1 MNENILSYN
10 NNENPT
16 NKLYDHFKTLHSA
29 PDPNTLSAFQIHM
42 LNDKK
47 RLEDSNHLQSELDN
61 PISIEEIDKAIKKLK
76 NKKAAGLDG
85 IRNEMIK
92 TSSRFIKYP
101 LEKLLNLIL
110 QYGIFP
116 RSWSNGIITALHKSG
131 NKDDPSNYRG
141 ICISSCLGKVFCSIL
156 NTRLLNFSN
165 NHKILH
171 RSQIGFLPG
180 HCASEH
186 IFSLRTLIDQ
196 HVTHSSRGKLYTCF
210 VDFKKAFD
218 SIWHQGL
225 LYKLLKYNIG
235 GTFYKIIFS
244 TYSHSI
250 CCVKDNYTRSK
261 CFNYDKG
268 VRQGCILSP
277 LLFNLYLNE
286 LPFILNNNAKD
297 SILLPDGSRRF
308 SLKLSTLRR

>member
-1 MNENILSYN
+1 MNENNLSYNN

-29 PDPNTLSAFQIHM
+29 PDPNTLSAFQINV
-42 LNDKK
+42 LDDKK

-61 PISIEEIDKAIKKLK
+61 PISIEEIDKAIEKLK

-180 HCASEH
+180 HRAAEH
-186 IFSLRTLIDQ
+186 ILTDQ
-196 HVTHSSRGKLYTCF
+196 HVTHSPRGKLYTCF
-210 VDFKKAFD
+210 VGFKKA
-218 SIWHQGL
+218 SIGFLRLIQLKPKL
-225 LYKLLKYNIG
+225 LY
-235 GTFYKIIFS
+235 F
-244 TYSHSI
+244 
-250 CCVKDNYTRSK
+250 
-261 CFNYDKG
+261 
-268 VRQGCILSP
+268 
-277 LLFNLYLNE
+277 
-286 LPFILNNNAKD
+286 
-297 SILLPDGSRRF
+297 RR
-308 SLKLSTLRR
+308 RVENQQ

>member
-1 MNENILSYN
+1 MNENNLSYN

-16 NKLYDHFKTLHSA
+16 NKLYDHFKKLHSA
-29 PDPNTLSAFQIHM
+29 PDISTLSAFQINV
-42 LNDKK
+42 LEVKK
-47 RLEDSNHLQSELDN
+47 RLENSNHFQSELDY
-61 PISIEEIDKAIKKLK
+61 PISIEEIAKAIKKLK
-76 NKKAAGLDG
+76 AKKAAGLDR

-92 TSSRFIKYP
+92 TSSEFIKSS
-101 LEKLLNLIL
+101 LEKLLNLIISYL
-110 QYGIFP
+110 IRVFP
-116 RSWSNGIITALHKSG
+116 TSWSNGIITALHKSG

-141 ICISSCLGKVFCSIL
+141 VCISSCLGKLFCSIL

-171 RSQIGFLPG
+171 RSQIDFSPA
-180 HCASEH
+180 HRTSDH

-196 HVTHSSRGKLYTCF
+196 HLTHSPRGKLYTCF

-235 GTFYKIIFS
+235 GTFYKIFS
-244 TYSHSI
+244 NMYSHSN
-250 CCVKDNYTRSK
+250 CCVQGNYNRSEF
-261 CFNYDKG
+261 FNYDKG

-277 LLFNLYLNE
+277 LLFSLYLNE
-286 LPFILNNNAKD
+286 SPYILNNKC
-297 SILLPDGSRRF
+297 
-308 SLKLSTLRR
+308 